1 MSVSPHR
8 KKLTSGRKLQLEQLE
23 SRRVFAGLV
32 LDTVITT
39 ESFYPNGKAY
49 GYYAAIDSSG
59 NKYSTGIFEGTAD
72 FDRENAYPD
81 NRDMLTVANSEVRD
95 SFVAKYDP
103 QGQLLWVK
111 QFSNPSAPSITLD
124 SHDAPIISGSFQSQL
139 ILGGNELN
147 GAGNA
152 DPFIAK
158 LTQNGDVLWAKSWG
172 SELVESNLNVVTDG
186 QDNISAVV
194 TSSEGDLRRIDLRQ
208 FAPDGTQR
216 WTSDF
221 GQGDVLVTQEMVVD
235 SEGSLYLSSRFL
247 GTVDI
252 DPSASETLITGSAE
266 DRNFVISK
274 ISSEGVLRW
283 ATVFRT
289 DSVANVSTLSN
300 QSPELAIGN
309 DGSLVFLNGYQG
321 NTAIVSDS
329 EVTDLPFSSDNRTVF
344 GKLDTS
350 NGGLLQSVFQNGW
363 LTNVSGGFVAID
375 GGYAATGYTGASG
388 FTYLDG
394 LNVASMGSND
404 VWLVTFSEEGIANW
418 AGLVGG
424 SSIDY
429 VVSVASDQD
438 GGVLLSGFS
447 SSATFDFEPTAY
459 VGRAVDR
466 VGSYLLQLKPRKA
479 GTQIALFEH
488 DFESTN
494 WSTHWVQGSQFDWFR
509 STQRSTLG
517 GYSAEVDGSANNAT
531 LTTANV
537 VDLTGLDSAELT
549 FDWLIES
556 GFDAGEYLSLDVS
569 TDGGTSWTQ
578 DVRRLS
584 GNVSAENVWHSEV
597 VDMTPYMTANTKIRF
612 RSKVSASD
620 EDANVDNVRITG
632 IVAGP
637 NSAPVADAG
646 SGYAM
651 NEGSSVMLS
660 GLESFDPDGTIAS
673 YAWDLDGDGQY
684 DDANGV
690 TAIFTTIVSGSHT
703 VGLQVTDNRGATAT
717 ATAIVSVNNVAPTA
731 DAGNDQSLTLGN
743 AASLSASGSTDPG
756 LDIVDYLWDL
766 DNDGLFG
773 DASGVSANF
782 TPAATGSY
790 TIRVQVTDADGAT
803 SVDQMQL
810 VVTDVP
816 AETTLFEDSFEVAE
830 WNGLWVEDSQND
842 WFRSTQRATHGTRS
856 AEVDGLANNATLT
869 MASGVNLSGYASATL
884 TFDWLIESG
893 FDAGEFLSLDI
904 STNGG
909 ATWIQDVR
917 RLNGDVSTEDVWHN
931 ESVDL
936 SSYASSNLKIRF
948 RSSVSSSTEDA
959 NVDNVKIVASNS
971 GNGLLAAMSASSLD
985 AYFADLVKKR
995 KA

>member
-1 MSVSPHR
+1 MTISHR
-8 KKLTSGRKLQLEQLE
+8 RKNLSSGRKLQLEQLE
-23 SRRVFAGLV
+23 ARRVFAGLV

-49 GYYAAIDSSG
+49 GYYAAIDSVG

-72 FDRENAYPD
+72 FDREHAYPD
-81 NRDMLTVANSEVRD
+81 NRDMLTVVNSGVRD
-95 SFVAKYDP
+95 SYVAKYDP
-103 QGQLLWVK
+103 QGALLWVR

-124 SHDAPIISGSFQSQL
+124 SHDHPIISGSFQSQL
-139 ILGGNELN
+139 ILDGHELN
-147 GAGNA
+147 SAGNA
-152 DPFIAK
+152 DPFVAK
-158 LTQNGDVLWAKSWG
+158 MSQNGEILWAQSWG
-172 SELVESNLNVVTDG
+172 TEFNESSLNVVTDG

-194 TSSEGDLRRIDLRQ
+194 TRSEGDLRKVDLRQ
-208 FAPDGTQR
+208 FAPDGSQR
-216 WTSDF
+216 WMSDY
-221 GQGDVLVTQEMVVD
+221 GQGDVLVTQEIIVD

-252 DPSASETLITGSAE
+252 DPGANETLITGSAV
-266 DRNFVISK
+266 DRNYVISK

-289 DSVANVSTLSN
+289 DSVADASTLLN
-300 QSPELAIGN
+300 QTPEIAIGN
-309 DGSLVFLNGYQG
+309 DGTLVFLNGYQG
-321 NTAIVSDS
+321 DTAIVSAS
-329 EVTDLPFSSDNRTVF
+329 STTELPFSNENRTVF
-344 GKLDTS
+344 GKLDS
-350 NGGLLQSVFQNGW
+350 LNGSLLQTSFQNGW
-363 LTNVSGGFVAID
+363 LSSVSGGFVAID

-388 FTYLDG
+388 FTSLDG
-394 LNVASMGSND
+394 LHVASMGSND

-424 SSIDY
+424 SSLDY
-429 VVSVASDQD
+429 VVSVTSDHA
-438 GGVLLSGFS
+438 GGLLLSGFS
-447 SSATFDFEPTAY
+447 ASATFDFEPTAY
-459 VGRAVDR
+459 VNRSVDR

-479 GTQIALFEH
+479 GSQIALFEN

-494 WSTHWVQGSQFDWFR
+494 WSTHWVQDSQLDWFR

-531 LTTANV
+531 LTTVNV
-537 VDLTGLDSAELT
+537 IDLAGLESAELT

-556 GFDAGEYLSLDVS
+556 GFDSGEYLSLDIS
-569 TDGGTSWTQ
+569 TDGGASWTQ
-578 DVRRLS
+578 DVRRLN
-584 GNVSAENVWHSEV
+584 GNVSVENVWHSEV

-646 SGYAM
+646 GGYVM
-651 NEGSSVMLS
+651 NEGSSVVLS
-660 GLESFDPDGTIAS
+660 GLGSFDSDGTITG

-684 DDANGV
+684 DDGNGA
-690 TAIFTTIVSGSHT
+690 TAVFSTVASGSHT
-703 VGLQVTDNRGATAT
+703 VGLHVTDNRGATAT
-717 ATAIVSVNNVAPTA
+717 ATAIVTVNNVAPTA
-731 DAGNDQSLTLGN
+731 DAGDDQTLTLGN
-743 AASLSASGSTDPG
+743 SASLSASGSVDPG
-756 LDIVDYLWDL
+756 LDIVSYLWDL
-766 DNDGLFG
+766 DNDGLF
-773 DASGVSANF
+773 DDRSGVLVNY
-782 TPAATGSY
+782 TPAATGAY

-803 SVDQMQL
+803 SIDQMQL

-830 WNGLWVEDSQND
+830 WNGLWVEDSHND

-909 ATWIQDVR
+909 ATWIQDIR
-917 RLNGDVSTEDVWHN
+917 RLNGDVSTEDVWHH

-959 NVDNVKIVASNS
+959 NVDNVKIVAST
-971 GNGLLAAMSASSLD
+971 GGAGLLAAMSASSLD
-985 AYFADLVKKR
+985 AYFADLAKKR
-995 KA
+995 KV